1 MRVNGGKL
9 RNLIKK
15 VQEFFLAPRCK
26 ECGKLKEDC
35 AYIHNSI
42 CYEPTYVCTNNKCKK
57 MYLMGSEQEVKVNWS
72 KEELKEIC
80 LQYPNDSDLG
90 AELREIIQWN

>member
-1 MRVNGGKL
+1 
-9 RNLIKK
+9 
-15 VQEFFLAPRCK
+15 
-26 ECGKLKEDC
+26 
-35 AYIHNSI
+35 
-42 CYEPTYVCTNNKCKK
+42 
-57 MYLMGSEQEVKVNWS
+57 MGSEQEVKVNWS